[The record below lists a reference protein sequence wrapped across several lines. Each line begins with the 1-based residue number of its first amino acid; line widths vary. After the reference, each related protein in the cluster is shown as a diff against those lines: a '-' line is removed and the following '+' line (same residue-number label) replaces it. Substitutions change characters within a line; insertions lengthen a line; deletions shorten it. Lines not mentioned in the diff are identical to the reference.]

1 MAPSLYH
8 ALSTGKL
15 NWAGTNAPELKLF
28 YYLLWYAFGQSQVAP
43 SLMMSVHTLENS
55 TDQELLSIEDMYE
68 AIVCGWGERRR
79 LDYLNRSSI
88 LTLTVKM
95 PQDVPWF
102 LLFISTEK

>member
-68 AIVCGWGERRR
+68 AIVFVAGGKEGG
-79 LDYLNRSSI
+79 LAI
-88 LTLTVKM
+88 GIEA
-95 PQDVPWF
+95 PF
-102 LLFISTEK
+102 